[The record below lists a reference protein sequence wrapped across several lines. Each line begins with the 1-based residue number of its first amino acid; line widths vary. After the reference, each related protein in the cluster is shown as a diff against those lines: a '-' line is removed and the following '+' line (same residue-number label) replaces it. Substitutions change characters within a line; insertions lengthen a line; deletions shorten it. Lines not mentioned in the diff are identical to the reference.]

1 MYSMILTAKT
11 FEMLAGLE
19 NRLKGKEL
27 FKYHCT
33 FTNILT
39 RKKDSTTGQILCK
52 NNNKNL

>member
-1 MYSMILTAKT
+1 MILTAKT

-19 NRLKGKEL
+19 NRLKGKEI

-52 NNNKNL
+52 NNNKNR